1 MFLYWYDI
9 LVEIILTI
17 KGQNLFVSRDIFCRY
32 YFCSKIMIVQFYT
45 TDYGRMQK
53 TYQILWNNVEWLT
66 MQNFLLPWP
75 MKNSY
80 HETHRNCP
88 ISSHSKLR
96 QFKEAKHCHHKP
108 HLLCTLHLYRKFNF
122 GIYIIQFLFIFY
134 NSSGSDGTCWQSSS
148 QGSYLLFEKK
158 GRR

>member
-1 MFLYWYDI
+1 
-9 LVEIILTI
+9 
-17 KGQNLFVSRDIFCRY
+17 
-32 YFCSKIMIVQFYT
+32 MIVQFYT

-80 HETHRNCP
+80 HETHRNCA

-108 HLLCTLHLYRKFNF
+108 HLLCTLQLYRKLILVQIIPILFFTILLAQTVLVDKAAVKDLICCLKKRVEDKHCLHEKGLDANIGLKSFLNF
-122 GIYIIQFLFIFY
+122 HNCTLSFQK
-134 NSSGSDGTCWQSSS
+134 N
-148 QGSYLLFEKK
+148 E
-158 GRR
+158 

>member
-1 MFLYWYDI
+1 MFLNWYDI
-9 LVEIILTI
+9 LVEILLTI

-80 HETHRNCP
+80 HETHRNCA

-122 GIYIIQFLFIFY
+122 GIYIIQFFFLQFF
-134 NSSGSDGTCWQSSS
+134 WLRR
-148 QGSYLLFEKK
+148 YLLTKQH
-158 GRR
+158 